1 MVRSKLKMTNLMC
14 FQFLINET
22 YKNKSKI
29 FKVFFTIFISLLIF
43 SLITILKNTIEEQIK
58 KNSRD
63 LLGGDVEIS
72 TKSKVLNSNYI
83 KKLKEN
89 FIITEVVEF
98 SSILKTANKKSKTT
112 RIKVVDNFY
121 PLVGEVDIEPI
132 NSLQKLKNTSHSIL
146 IDKSIKNNLELELG
160 DKITIQN
167 ISFEVIG
174 IINSLPDIGGFFLFW

>member
-1 MVRSKLKMTNLMC
+1 MTNLMC

-83 KKLKEN
+83 KIKRKLYYN
-89 FIITEVVEF
+89 
-98 SSILKTANKKSKTT
+98 
-112 RIKVVDNFY
+112 
-121 PLVGEVDIEPI
+121 
-132 NSLQKLKNTSHSIL
+132 
-146 IDKSIKNNLELELG
+146 
-160 DKITIQN
+160 
-167 ISFEVIG
+167 
-174 IINSLPDIGGFFLFW
+174 